1 MYIISNSCLI
11 LKSTLFKF
19 FSLFSVIRIYNILI
33 IVTAQYLT
41 SIFILSPNTDI
52 IKIIFDP
59 YLFLIILCSSI
70 AIGSGY
76 IINNF
81 YDQEKD
87 LINRPI
93 KYNIDKAVK
102 KNIKLKFYL
111 FLNFVVIALA
121 FVISYRAIIFFS
133 LYIFF
138 LWLYSHKL
146 KRILFIG
153 NLFYSILTVTPFF
166 AILLYYKNIDL
177 IIVAYALFL
186 FFIIL
191 LKDITKDLKNLVGDF
206 SLNYQT
212 IPVVFGE
219 KFTKAIIT
227 LITTVNIILV
237 LNLYLNF
244 NRGLMEIFYFL
255 SIVTLFLFLIK
266 LYKSSNIHDYLFLH
280 NILRFI
286 ITIGIISIFLTA
298 L

>member
-1 MYIISNSCLI
+1 M
-11 LKSTLFKF
+11 KSTLFKF

-81 YDQEKD
+81 YDEEKD

-102 KNIKLKFYL
+102 KNTKLKFYL

-227 LITTVNIILV
+227 LITTINIILV

>member
-102 KNIKLKFYL
+102 KNTKLKFYL

-121 FVISYRAIIFFS
+121 FLISYRAIIFFS

>member
-81 YDQEKD
+81 YDEEKD

-102 KNIKLKFYL
+102 KNTKLKFYL
-111 FLNFVVIALA
+111 FLNFVLIALA

>member
-81 YDQEKD
+81 YDEEKD

-102 KNIKLKFYL
+102 KNTKLKFYL

-255 SIVTLFLFLIK
+255 SIITLFLFLIK
-266 LYKSSNIHDYLFLH
+266 LYKSSNIHHYLFLH

>member
-70 AIGSGY
+70 AISSGY

-81 YDQEKD
+81 YDEEKD

-102 KNIKLKFYL
+102 KNTKLKFYL

-227 LITTVNIILV
+227 LITTINIILV

>member
-81 YDQEKD
+81 YDEEKD

-102 KNIKLKFYL
+102 KNTKLKFYL

-121 FVISYRAIIFFS
+121 FIISYRAIIFFS

-191 LKDITKDLKNLVGDF
+191 LKDITKDLKNLIGDF

-219 KFTKAIIT
+219 KFTKVIIT
-227 LITTVNIILV
+227 LIATVNIILV

-244 NRGLMEIFYFL
+244 NRGLMEIFYFI
-255 SIVTLFLFLIK
+255 SIITLFLFLIK

>member
-81 YDQEKD
+81 YDEEKD

-102 KNIKLKFYL
+102 KNTKLKFYL

-227 LITTVNIILV
+227 LITTINIILV

>member
-81 YDQEKD
+81 YDEEKD

-102 KNIKLKFYL
+102 KNTKLKFYL

-219 KFTKAIIT
+219 KFTKAIIA

>member
-81 YDQEKD
+81 YDEEKD

-102 KNIKLKFYL
+102 KNTKLKFYL
-111 FLNFVVIALA
+111 FLNFIVIALA

>member
-81 YDQEKD
+81 YDEEKD

-102 KNIKLKFYL
+102 KNTKLKFYL

-177 IIVAYALFL
+177 IIIAYALFL

>member
-1 MYIISNSCLI
+1 M
-11 LKSTLFKF
+11 KSTLFKF

-41 SIFILSPNTDI
+41 SIFILSPNIDF

-59 YLFLIILCSSI
+59 YLFLIILCSSV

-81 YDQEKD
+81 YDEEKD

-102 KNIKLKFYL
+102 KNTKLKFYL

-121 FVISYRAIIFFS
+121 FIISYRAIIFFS

-153 NLFYSILTVTPFF
+153 NLFYAILTVTPFF

-177 IIVAYALFL
+177 IIIAYALFL

-191 LKDITKDLKNLVGDF
+191 LKDITKDLKNLIGDF

-219 KFTKAIIT
+219 KFTKVIIT
-227 LITTVNIILV
+227 LIATVNIILV

-244 NRGLMEIFYFL
+244 NRGLMEIFYFI
-255 SIVTLFLFLIK
+255 SIITLFLFLIK

-286 ITIGIISIFLTA
+286 ITIGIMSIFLTA

>member
-1 MYIISNSCLI
+1 M
-11 LKSTLFKF
+11 KSTLFKF

-41 SIFILSPNTDI
+41 SIFILSPNIDI

-81 YDQEKD
+81 YDEEKD

-102 KNIKLKFYL
+102 KNTKLKFYL

-121 FVISYRAIIFFS
+121 FIISYRAIIFFS

-153 NLFYSILTVTPFF
+153 NLFYAILTVTPFF

-177 IIVAYALFL
+177 IIIAYALFL

-191 LKDITKDLKNLVGDF
+191 LKDITKDLKNLIGDF

-219 KFTKAIIT
+219 KFTKVIIT
-227 LITTVNIILV
+227 LIATANIILV

-244 NRGLMEIFYFL
+244 NRGLMEIFYFI
-255 SIVTLFLFLIK
+255 SIITLFLFLIK
-266 LYKSSNIHDYLFLH
+266 LYKSSNINDYLFLH

-286 ITIGIISIFLTA
+286 ITIGIMSIFLTA

>member
-81 YDQEKD
+81 YDEEKD

-102 KNIKLKFYL
+102 KNTKLKFYL

-121 FVISYRAIIFFS
+121 FIISYRAIIFFS

-153 NLFYSILTVTPFF
+153 NLFYAILTVTPFF

>member
-81 YDQEKD
+81 YDEEKD

-102 KNIKLKFYL
+102 KNTKLKFYL

-255 SIVTLFLFLIK
+255 SIITLFLFLIK

>member
-81 YDQEKD
+81 YDEEKD

-102 KNIKLKFYL
+102 KNTKLKFYL

-177 IIVAYALFL
+177 IIIAYALFL

-191 LKDITKDLKNLVGDF
+191 LKDITKDLKNLIGDF

-219 KFTKAIIT
+219 KFTKVIIT
-227 LITTVNIILV
+227 LIATVNIILV

-244 NRGLMEIFYFL
+244 NRGLMEIFYFI
-255 SIVTLFLFLIK
+255 SIITLFLFLIK

-286 ITIGIISIFLTA
+286 ITIGIMSIFLTA

>member
-33 IVTAQYLT
+33 IITAQYLT

-81 YDQEKD
+81 YDEEKD

-102 KNIKLKFYL
+102 KNTKLKFYL

>member
-11 LKSTLFKF
+11 LKSTLFKL

-70 AIGSGY
+70 AIVSGY

-102 KNIKLKFYL
+102 KNTKLKFYL

-219 KFTKAIIT
+219 KFTKVIIT
-227 LITTVNIILV
+227 LIATVNIILV

-244 NRGLMEIFYFL
+244 NRGLMEIFYFI
-255 SIVTLFLFLIK
+255 SIITLFLFLIK

>member
-1 MYIISNSCLI
+1 M
-11 LKSTLFKF
+11 
-19 FSLFSVIRIYNILI
+19 FSVIRIYNILI

-81 YDQEKD
+81 YDEEKD

-102 KNIKLKFYL
+102 KNTKLKFYL

-227 LITTVNIILV
+227 LITTINIILV

>member
-1 MYIISNSCLI
+1 MI
-11 LKSTLFKF
+11 
-19 FSLFSVIRIYNILI
+19 
-33 IVTAQYLT
+33 TAQYLT

-81 YDQEKD
+81 YDEEKD

-102 KNIKLKFYL
+102 KNTKLKFYL

-227 LITTVNIILV
+227 LITIVNIILV

-255 SIVTLFLFLIK
+255 SIITLFLFLIK

-286 ITIGIISIFLTA
+286 ITLGIISIFLTA

>member
-81 YDQEKD
+81 YDEEKD

-102 KNIKLKFYL
+102 KNTKLKFYL
-111 FLNFVVIALA
+111 FLNFIVIALA

-166 AILLYYKNIDL
+166 AILLYYKKIDL

>member
-1 MYIISNSCLI
+1 M
-11 LKSTLFKF
+11 KSTLFKF

-41 SIFILSPNTDI
+41 SIFILSPNIDI

-81 YDQEKD
+81 YDEEKD

-102 KNIKLKFYL
+102 KNTKLKFYL
-111 FLNFVVIALA
+111 FLNFVVIALS

-177 IIVAYALFL
+177 IIIAYALFL

-191 LKDITKDLKNLVGDF
+191 LKDITKDLKNLIGDF

-219 KFTKAIIT
+219 KFTKVIIT
-227 LITTVNIILV
+227 LIATVNIILV

-255 SIVTLFLFLIK
+255 SIITLFLFLIK

>member
-81 YDQEKD
+81 YDEEKD

-102 KNIKLKFYL
+102 KNTKLKFYL

-244 NRGLMEIFYFL
+244 NRGLMEIFYYL
-255 SIVTLFLFLIK
+255 SIITLFLFLIK

>member
-11 LKSTLFKF
+11 LKTTLFKF

-81 YDQEKD
+81 YDEEKD

-102 KNIKLKFYL
+102 KNTKLKFYL

-244 NRGLMEIFYFL
+244 NRGLMQIFYFL

>member
-1 MYIISNSCLI
+1 LYIISNSCLI

-52 IKIIFDP
+52 VKIIFDP

-81 YDQEKD
+81 YDEEKD

-102 KNIKLKFYL
+102 KNTKLKFYL